1 MASIKNLSFY
11 TLFLLLLSAFSIFPV
26 EAAIPTFTTPTQIT
40 THPADDFAPSIS
52 QDGKSLVYVS
62 DRSGNLDL
70 WAKYLVPGI
79 PPPDQQ
85 LTFHS
90 SEDNSPSISPD
101 GNYIVFV
108 SNRSDPK
115 GDIYIVSLSK
125 SIDEKE
131 SNTRPIRL
139 TNEKTADGDPVWS
152 PDQKFIYFTSEEI
165 STGKKHIYRIEV
177 GSRKRKRIS
186 KLEGIQPTLSP
197 SGKYLVFV
205 AQGNE
210 KGLRVQNLKSQSIH
224 KLTLGNHIDL
234 SPKFSLDGKTVY
246 FTRYEDDTNYDG
258 VIDIEDH
265 PNLWKTRLG
274 QSTSKREFQLTDS
287 STFDLLP
294 IAGNKY
300 VYYTSHRK
308 DSTDIWRLPLQG
320 ILPTQSDFGQQL
332 QVVEVLCEDKYYYN
346 CILAD
351 SNLSQVFPTEES
363 LARVQYRRARGY
375 QNLKHFN
382 KAKMLYK
389 NVFDSFPNSKKYQ
402 GWAEIDL
409 ILLDVADSRK
419 EGQTAFKNKNEEALK
434 KLQKIEERY
443 SEQISVVSRAQLER
457 GQIYISLQQ
466 FPEALSAF
474 KYIIETYPSYRILS
488 AEAAFSQ
495 SKVYSEVGDQNGL
508 INSYVQVVRDY
519 YDVESWSQKSIQTIL
534 GIFEE
539 FPTLEKKMVS
549 LQSLIKK
556 YKDLPRLASAAQ
568 NRIGELLHQANENL
582 LAKEAYEKTI
592 AQFPDISKEKDK
604 AHFALAQIYAEEENF
619 EMSLSQYQLVQSS
632 SDSLKE
638 NIQEAK
644 TEYIRQSIEKG
655 NWELNVGETKLAL
668 KTFKKLM
675 DFSPQTVEGH
685 RGYIQSHVALKKT
698 DEVIKFYEKQVSV
711 SDPLPVHLYSYG
723 LALTYLNPPD
733 LNNAKESI
741 EKALVKQS
749 NNAFY
754 HQTMGW
760 IFEQKEREEG
770 KRDFLEK
777 SLQEYRT
784 ALALNDEEVDPQ
796 NEANLLLNLGNG
808 NYLLKNYFSSYRYY
822 DKRYHS
828 KRNFV
833 NVDREALFYQRYAE
847 SAFKVGFPEQA
858 VDLYKKSLKKISTK
872 KDISRMAEL
881 NDRIALAYQ
890 DLGDHSKAVEY
901 FSKSLELNKENNNVT
916 NFSRSLRNIANN
928 LYSLSEKEGES
939 QQSLNNALGHYF
951 QAIENLEKYGV
962 KEKEKK
968 KGKGLINIDIETGLD
983 EDASSAALGF
993 DKVGEQKLIFNYIGK
1008 IYGDFG
1014 DYDRAIDYFERKLQL
1029 IPEDLDPK
1037 DNIPLLLEKALLLN
1051 QLGNFNFRENQLA
1064 KSKDYFKKSYDVSQS
1079 IDNRQG
1085 LAVNAANIG
1094 RLLIDKCRKQPLT
1107 TLISELKETIKF
1119 LEKTSKVLD
1128 DEKKPLA
1135 NPEYRVLLKNYL
1147 GVYYYYLA
1155 FQIPKDEKKQAEKKV
1170 HWKKVF
1176 KNSEGDILTEFSYGK
1191 KSLEAFQQAYI
1202 LALPIKSLVGQ
1213 KLAVALKQNT
1223 DVLQNLLGSV
1233 NARKKE
1239 VIAPR
1244 LQADFL
1250 KMEWQYKYLQASLH
1264 KGEKRLETLFEAEK
1278 MLSSRPYG
1286 ISFGPGGLELMQDLY
1301 QEIVRNLFSE
1311 KRLGEAL
1318 HYSEKG
1324 LRLSLISELQEIP
1337 FEFKDEIRRSYFE
1350 EIRGFRQDWNGIMQ
1364 SLRNEKI
1371 SSDEFRE
1378 KSQDLYEEYK
1388 EFLLSVEE
1396 EDLELVSFIS
1406 PKVPNIS
1413 RVQSVLG
1420 EGRILLKYQMIR
1432 EKLIVWFIS
1441 QTSFFGVQLSPKPY
1455 FYPILLRFSEKGQTL
1470 NKNELNILSQHLVYP
1485 LREFIKNAK
1494 SLIILPFG
1502 SLEFLPW
1509 PLLKFNGKPLIE
1521 EFDLIYAKSLDQLVR
1536 ASDNKNLYN
1545 SRFMGFEINETTFN
1559 QIRPQ
1564 FASSKNYIKE
1574 KGTVD
1579 EFFKGLNQYG
1589 VINIDSQAILDQ
1601 SNQNNSYMSLT
1612 NRLNHYERFS
1622 LKKLLENKIESHLIA
1637 LNDSHFKSSTSSFIS
1652 PTASLVHGL
1661 AFVGFP
1667 GTLLRI
1673 GHVDPKI
1680 HDEFLKVFYEDLRKS
1695 SPSKA
1700 LRRAQLY
1707 LMEKFPQSVGWTNYR
1722 YYGFPGMSKI
1732 EKEEFAQAHYESNVS
1747 QGVEEFKNKNWEG
1760 AISYFEKALALVNY
1774 LEDQS
1779 SEDQLIKTIVQAA
1792 YNRGDYSKG
1801 IEYQKKVLNNSEN
1814 GEDPEQLAEAHY
1826 FLGIL
1831 YSRAEKYSASVNHL
1845 KKALSIYQ
1853 EYEILDKLAESYGTL
1868 GVVEENALD
1877 FDNALKALSASVKIN
1892 EEIGEDLNRGK
1903 ELRRIGRV
1911 NYLRLNKYAEAQK
1924 YFSEANL
1931 LFQELNNP
1939 EQIVESW
1946 LELGLVSEKLGD
1958 FSKALEFYK
1967 KAEGLAQENNLK
1979 LQVSKSFLYQGNT
1992 HWFQGNYQKAFRFQ
2006 KQSLKLAEEIGD
2018 QRQQAFIYNTLGLIY
2033 WTLNDSQRALD
2044 NIEKSQSLAEEIN
2057 SLIDVASAFNNMGL
2071 VYRKDK
2077 KYERSIE
2084 LFEEALNRDLQLKS
2098 KWGQG
2103 YTHRNLGISY
2113 LRMKLLTE
2121 AEEHFSQAIQLSEE
2135 IGNQTNLVK
2144 TKLELGNLYLERNQ
2158 CEQAIPI
2165 FTATAKLSKTINVPE
2180 VTWRALQ
2187 GMGKCLVKT
2196 NRQKEAIQV
2205 YKESV
2210 TVVEKMRA
2218 SIKVEEF
2225 QNGFISDKQDIYKE
2239 LILLLLDIGK
2249 VEESF
2254 NYAERAKSRSFID
2267 LLGNQKINLKDSVS
2281 QELFNKLNEQKLVI
2295 HQVESLLGQTEG
2307 EEEIQR
2313 VSQELIQ
2320 ARNRYQ
2326 DLLIEA
2332 KETSPEIST
2341 FVTVDSIR
2349 LEKLK
2354 TIIEQDM
2361 VLVEYL
2367 ITEREL
2373 IAWVISKKD
2382 IQVVRTKLGNS
2393 QLEKVIM
2400 DYRMRIQKLAP
2411 LEDQSIQLYNWIIR
2425 PIEKLI
2431 SNYRVVGIIP
2441 QGHLH
2446 YLAFASLN
2454 DGEAYLFERHP
2465 IFYSPSAS
2473 VLDFTFKRKYKK
2485 EGPVKVL
2492 ALGNPDLGTFNYDLP
2507 LAELEAKAI
2516 RWDFPEVTIL
2526 TREEATESW
2535 LQKNIHKFQ
2544 IIHIASHG
2552 EFDPVNPLFSALKL
2566 AKDKESD
2573 GNFEVNEV
2581 FSLNINA
2588 DLVTL
2593 SACQTGL
2600 GDIVGGDELVG
2611 LNRAFIYAGTHAI
2624 ISSLWRVSDIS
2635 TAVLI
2640 KHFYRNYTEAN
2651 KAESLRKAQLLV
2663 KSLYPHPGYWAAF
2676 SLTGDYR

>member
-1 MASIKNLSFY
+1 MIPIRNLTFY
-11 TLFLLLLSAFSIFPV
+11 TLFLLLLSAFFALPLK
-26 EAAIPTFTTPTQIT
+26 AAIPQFTNPAQIT

-70 WAKYLVPGI
+70 WVKYLVPGI

-101 GNYIVFV
+101 GNFIVFV

-115 GDIYIVSLSK
+115 GDIYIIPLAK
-125 SIDEKE
+125 SVNGKE
-131 SNTRPIRL
+131 SSTRPIKL

-152 PDQKFIYFTSEEI
+152 PDQKFVYFTSEEI
-165 STGKKHIYRIEV
+165 STGKKYIYGIEV
-177 GSRKRKRIS
+177 STRKRKKIS
-186 KLEGIQPTLSP
+186 KVEGIQPTLSP
-197 SGKYLVFV
+197 SGKYLAFV
-205 AQGNE
+205 SQGKE
-210 KGLRVQNLKSQSIH
+210 KGLRVQNLKSHSLH
-224 KLTLGNHIDL
+224 KLTLGNYIDL
-234 SPKFSLDGKTVY
+234 SPKFSLDGKTIY

-274 QSTSKREFQLTDS
+274 HSSSKREFQLTDS

-308 DSTDIWRLPLQG
+308 DGTDIWRLPLQG

-375 QNLKHFN
+375 QNLKHFK
-382 KAKMLYK
+382 KAKTLYQ

-419 EGQTAFKNKNEEALK
+419 KGQAFFKNKNKEALI

-443 SEQISVVSRAQLER
+443 SDQISVVSRAQLER

-474 KYIIETYPSYRILS
+474 KHVVETYPSYRILS

-495 SKVYSEVGDQNGL
+495 SKVYSEVGDQKGL

-556 YKDLPRLASAAQ
+556 YKELPRLASAAQ

-592 AQFPDISKEKDK
+592 AQFPDTPKEKDK

-619 EMSLSQYQLVQSS
+619 EISLNQYQLVQSN

-644 TEYIRQSIEKG
+644 SKFIRQAIEKG

-698 DEVIKFYEKQVSV
+698 NEVIQFYKKKISV
-711 SDPLPVHLYSYG
+711 SDPLPVHWYSYG
-723 LALTYLNPPD
+723 LALTYLDPPD
-733 LNNAKESI
+733 LNKSKDSI

-754 HQTMGW
+754 HQTLGW
-760 IFEQKEREEG
+760 IFEQKERAEG

-784 ALALNDEEVDPQ
+784 ALALNDEEIDPQ

-822 DKRYHS
+822 DKRYHA
-828 KRNFV
+828 KRDFV
-833 NVDREALFYQRYAE
+833 NADREALFYQRYAE

-872 KDISRMAEL
+872 KDVSRMAEL

-901 FSKSLELNKENNNVT
+901 FSQSLELNKEINNVT

-928 LYSLSEKEGES
+928 LYSLSEKEGVS
-939 QQSLNNALGHYF
+939 QQPLNNALGHYF

-968 KGKGLINIDIETGLD
+968 KGKGLIDIDIETGLD

-1051 QLGNFNFRENQLA
+1051 QLGIFNFHQGQIA
-1064 KSKDYFKKSYDVSQS
+1064 KSKDYFKRSYEVSHS

-1094 RLLIDKCRKQPLT
+1094 RLLIDKCRKQPLS
-1107 TLISELKETIKF
+1107 TLINEIKETTEF
-1119 LEKTSKVLD
+1119 LEKTFQVLD
-1128 DEKKPLA
+1128 DEKKPLSS
-1135 NPEYRVLLKNYL
+1135 PEYRVLLKNYI
-1147 GVYYYYLA
+1147 GVYYYYLG
-1155 FQIPKDEKKQAEKKV
+1155 FQIPMDEKKPRDTKV
-1170 HWKKVF
+1170 NWKKIF
-1176 KNSEGDILTEFSYGK
+1176 KNSESSIQGDFSYGK

-1202 LALPIKSLVGQ
+1202 LSLQIKNALGQ

-1223 DVLQNLLGSV
+1223 DVLRNLLGRVSASK
-1233 NARKKE
+1233 NEIK
-1239 VIAPR
+1239 APSLR
-1244 LQADFL
+1244 ADFI
-1250 KMEWQYKYLQASLH
+1250 KTEWQYKYLKASLQ
-1264 KGEKRLETLFEAEK
+1264 KGQKRLETLFEAEK
-1278 MLSSRPYG
+1278 LLSSRPYG
-1286 ISFGPGGLELMQDLY
+1286 VLLEPGGLGLLQDLY
-1301 QEIVRNLFSE
+1301 LEIVRSLFKE
-1311 KRLGEAL
+1311 KRLGNAL

-1324 LRLSLISELQEIP
+1324 LRLSLISEFQEIS

-1350 EIRGFRQDWNGIMQ
+1350 EIQGFGLDWNGLLQ
-1364 SLRNEKI
+1364 SLRKEEIN
-1371 SSDEFRE
+1371 SDEFRE
-1378 KSQDLYEEYK
+1378 KSQDLYDEYK

-1396 EDLELVSFIS
+1396 EDLDLVSFVS
-1406 PKVPNIS
+1406 PKVPTLS
-1413 RVQSVLG
+1413 KVQSVLG
-1420 EGRILLKYQMIR
+1420 EGQTLIKYQMIR
-1432 EKLIVWFIS
+1432 EELFVWIIS
-1441 QTSFFGVQLSPKPY
+1441 QTSFFGVRLSPKDY
-1455 FYPILLRFSEKGQTL
+1455 FYPIVLRFSEKGQAIR
-1470 NKNELNILSQHLVYP
+1470 KNELNILSQHLVYP
-1485 LREFIKNAK
+1485 LRKYIKNAK

-1502 SLEFLPW
+1502 SLDYLPW
-1509 PLLKFNGKPLIE
+1509 SLLKFNGKPLIE
-1521 EFDLIYAKSLDQLVR
+1521 EFDLVFANSLDQLVR
-1536 ASDNKNLYN
+1536 ASDKKNLYN
-1545 SRFMGFEINETTFN
+1545 SRFMGFEINENIFN
-1559 QIRPQ
+1559 QIRPE

-1579 EFFKGLNQYG
+1579 EFFKGLSQYG
-1589 VINIDSQAILDQ
+1589 VINIDSQTLIDQ
-1601 SNQNNSYMSLT
+1601 SNQNNSYISLT
-1612 NRLNHYERFS
+1612 NRLNHYERFF
-1622 LKKLLENKIESHLIA
+1622 LKDLFENKIESHLIA
-1637 LNDSHFKSSTSSFIS
+1637 LNDTHLKSSSSFIS
-1652 PTASLVHGL
+1652 PTTSLIHGL
-1661 AFVGFP
+1661 VFVGFP
-1667 GTLLRI
+1667 GSLLKI

-1680 HDEFLKVFYEDLRKS
+1680 HDEFLKVFYADLRKS

-1700 LRRAQLY
+1700 LRKAQLY
-1707 LMEKFPQSVGWTNYR
+1707 LREKFPQSDGWANYR
-1722 YYGFPGMSKI
+1722 YYGFPGMSKV
-1732 EKEEFAQAHYESNVS
+1732 EKEEFAQTHFESNVS
-1747 QGVEEFKNKNWEG
+1747 QGAEEFKNQNWEG

-1801 IEYQKKVLNNSEN
+1801 IEYQKKVLTNSQD

-1831 YSRAEKYSASVNHL
+1831 YSRAEQYSSSVNHL
-1845 KKALSIYQ
+1845 KQALSIYQ

-1877 FDNALKALSASVKIN
+1877 FDNALKALNASVKIN

-1924 YFSEANL
+1924 YFSEANS
-1931 LFQELNNP
+1931 LFQELNDP
-1939 EQIVESW
+1939 EQIAETW

-1958 FSKALEFYK
+1958 FSKALGFYK
-1967 KAEGLAQENNLK
+1967 KAELLAEDNNLI
-1979 LQVSKSFLYQGNT
+1979 LQISKSYLYQGNT

-2006 KQSLKLAEEIGD
+2006 KQALKLAEEIGD
-2018 QRQQAFIYNTLGLIY
+2018 KRQQAFVYNTLGLIY
-2033 WTLNDSQRALD
+2033 WTLNDSPRAL
-2044 NIEKSQSLAEEIN
+2044 NNMEKSQTLAGEIN

-2077 KYERSIE
+2077 KYEKSIE
-2084 LFEEALNRDLQLKS
+2084 FFEEALKRDLQLKS

-2113 LRMKLLTE
+2113 LRMKLLVE
-2121 AEEHFSQAIQLSEE
+2121 AEEHFSKAIRLSEE
-2135 IGNQTNLVK
+2135 IGNQINLVK
-2144 TKLELGNLYLERNQ
+2144 TKLELGNLYLEKNQ
-2158 CEQAIPI
+2158 CEQAVPI
-2165 FTATAKLSKTINVPE
+2165 FKATVKLSKAINVPE

-2187 GMGKCLVKT
+2187 GQGKCFVKT
-2196 NRQKEAIQV
+2196 NRKKEAVPI

-2210 TVVEKMRA
+2210 AIVDKMRA

-2225 QNGFISDKQDIYKE
+2225 QNGFITDKQDLYKE
-2239 LILLLLDIGK
+2239 LIILLLDKGE

-2281 QELFNKLNEQKLVI
+2281 QELFNRLNEQKLII
-2295 HQVESLLGQTEG
+2295 HQIENLLGQTEE
-2307 EEEIQR
+2307 EEEIQK
-2313 VSQELIQ
+2313 VSKKLIQ

-2332 KETSPEIST
+2332 KETSPEISS
-2341 FVTVDSIR
+2341 FVTVDSIT

-2354 TIIEQDM
+2354 TIIEKDM

-2367 ITEREL
+2367 ITDKEL
-2373 IAWVISKKD
+2373 IAWVINDKD
-2382 IQVVRTKLGNS
+2382 IQVVRTKLEKS
-2393 QLEKVIM
+2393 KLENLIM
-2400 DYRMRIQKLAP
+2400 DYRTRIQKLAP
-2411 LEDQSIQLYNWIIR
+2411 LDDQSIQLYDWIIR
-2425 PIEKLI
+2425 PVEKLI

-2441 QGHLH
+2441 QGYLH
-2446 YLAFASLN
+2446 YLSFASLS
-2454 DGEAYLFERHP
+2454 DRKAYLFERHP

-2526 TREEATESW
+2526 TREDATESW
-2535 LQKNIHKFQ
+2535 LQENIHKYQ
-2544 IIHIASHG
+2544 VIHIASHG

-2640 KHFYRNYTEAN
+2640 KHFYRNYTESN